1 MNWLIAINAI
11 LAIATVAF
19 GIFALIDPHK
29 LAGQPQT
36 SDYFSKM
43 YAVRAIPF
51 GLGLA
56 MVLVYFP
63 AQATI
68 WLIVA
73 GAMQLGDAWANLSRG
88 VVMAFLFSMALAILH
103 FVSAWLL
110 HGLP

>member
-1 MNWLIAINAI
+1 MNWLITINAI
-11 LAIATVAF
+11 LAIVTVAF
-19 GIFALIDPHK
+19 GIFALIAPHK

-56 MVLVYFP
+56 TILVYFP
-63 AQATI
+63 EQATV

-73 GAMQLGDAWANLSRG
+73 GLMQLGDAWANLKRG
-88 VVMAFLFSMALAILH
+88 AVMAILSPMALAILH
-103 FVSAWLL
+103 FASAWLL
-110 HGLP
+110 HKLP

>member
-11 LAIATVAF
+11 FAIATVVF
-19 GIFALIDPHK
+19 GIFSLVAPHK

-51 GLGLA
+51 GIGLA
-56 MVLVYFP
+56 VVLVYLP
-63 AQATI
+63 EQAAI
-68 WLIVA
+68 WLVVA
-73 GAMQLGDAWANLSRG
+73 GFMQLGDAWANLKRG
-88 VVMAFLFSMALAILH
+88 VVMAFLSPLALALLH

-110 HGLP
+110 LP